1 MADPTPVPVPVPS
14 LSERLVDQTRLWLVQ
29 AAADLLEEQPDV
41 ALVNAAIAQRAGVSE
56 RTVYRHF
63 PAREVLLD
71 ALASEA
77 ARRLAVPAVPATLAE
92 LLAFPSAL
100 FASFE
105 ARPQLTR
112 AALRPEI
119 FGRMRDSQAAQR
131 WVAIQAL
138 VDQQCVGVAPEER
151 RLAAANIRYL
161 LSATTWRYYRDNF
174 GFDAS
179 EAVRS
184 VETALRHTLAGL
196 GQAEQ
201 AT

>member
-1 MADPTPVPVPVPS
+1 MADPTPVPVPAPS
-14 LSERLVDQTRLWLVQ
+14 LSERLVDQTRQWLVQ

-63 PAREVLLD
+63 PAREALLD
-71 ALASEA
+71 ALAGEA

-92 LLAFPSAL
+92 LLAFPQAL

-112 AALRPEI
+112 AALKPEI

-138 VDQQCVGVAPEER
+138 VDREFAQVPPEER

-174 GFDAS
+174 GFDAG

-184 VETALRHTLAGL
+184 VETALRHTVAGL
-196 GQAEQ
+196 GQAQ
-201 AT
+201 RTA